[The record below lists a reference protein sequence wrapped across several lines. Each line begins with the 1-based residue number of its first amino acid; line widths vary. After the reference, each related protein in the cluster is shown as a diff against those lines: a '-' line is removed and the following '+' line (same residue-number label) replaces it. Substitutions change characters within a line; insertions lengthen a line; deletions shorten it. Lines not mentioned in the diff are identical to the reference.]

1 MGNSCKCDDTA
12 NKNNQLPPK
21 NDNRN
26 NKEIKKEAPQNLR
39 NSVDDWDIPN
49 NLSQITRTHS
59 LVQKKK

>member
-1 MGNSCKCDDTA
+1 
-12 NKNNQLPPK
+12 LPPK